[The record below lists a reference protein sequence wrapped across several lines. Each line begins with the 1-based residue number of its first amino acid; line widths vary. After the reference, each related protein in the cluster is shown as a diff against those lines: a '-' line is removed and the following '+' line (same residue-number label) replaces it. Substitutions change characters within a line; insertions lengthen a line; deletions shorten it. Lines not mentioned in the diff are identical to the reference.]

1 MSKVSSNKIHKNCE
15 VVDIADKGKSVAKSK
30 SGRTIFLENAVP
42 GDIVDVIV
50 NRKRK
55 GTYNGKILKFNVKSV
70 KRVDPVCEHFGICGG
85 CKWQNMNYSSQL
97 FYKERKVHEN
107 LYRIGKIKPKKVL
120 PIIASKKTY
129 YYRNK
134 MEYSFSNNRWL
145 TESEINSKKKFSKE
159 GLGLHKKGR
168 WDKIVDIKKCHLQ
181 VNVSNKIRNEI
192 KRFAIEKRI
201 DFFDPIK
208 NKGLLRNLIIKTT
221 STKNIMVL
229 VQFGYKSG
237 FIYKVLNFLKNN
249 FTNINSIL
257 YVINMKSN
265 DSIYDQ
271 DINLFYGKDY
281 IIEKMCG
288 LSFKISAK
296 TFFQTNSTQAKKLF
310 YLAKKFLEPN
320 KNDILYDLY
329 TGIGTIGQILAK
341 DVKKV
346 FGIDIVEDSI
356 KYATENSKL
365 NKLSNTKYFA
375 GDLKSVLTTQFI
387 AENGK
392 PTLLVVNPPREGI
405 DSKVIEKIIDIKPK
419 KIVYVS
425 CNSSTLAR
433 DLATFKKKYEISKLQ
448 TVDMFPHTSHVE
460 NVVLLKKLIDA

>member
-1 MSKVSSNKIHKNCE
+1 MSKVSSKKILENCE
-15 VVDIADKGKSVAKSK
+15 VVDIADKGKSVAKSQ

-42 GDIVDVIV
+42 GDIVDVII

-55 GTYNGKILKFNVKSV
+55 GTYFGKILKFNVKSI
-70 KRVDPVCEHFGICGG
+70 KRIEPVCEHFGICGG
-85 CKWQNMNYSSQL
+85 CKWQNMNYNSQL
-97 FYKERKVHEN
+97 FYKERRVHEN
-107 LYRIGKIKPKKVL
+107 LYRIGKIKPKKIL
-120 PIIASKKTY
+120 PILGSKNTY

-159 GLGLHKKGR
+159 ALGLHKKGR
-168 WDKIVDIKKCHLQ
+168 WDKVVDIKKCHLQ
-181 VNVSNKIRNEI
+181 DNISNKIRNKI

-201 DFFDPIK
+201 DFFDPYK

-229 VQFGYKSG
+229 VQFGCQSD
-237 FIYKVLNFLKNN
+237 FIYEVLNFLKNS
-249 FTNINSIL
+249 FKNINSIV
-257 YVINMKSN
+257 YVINLKSN

-281 IIEKMCG
+281 IIEKICG

-296 TFFQTNSTQAKKLF
+296 TFFQTNSTQAKQLF
-310 YLAKKFLEPN
+310 YLVKKFLEPN
-320 KNDILYDLY
+320 KEDILYDLY
-329 TGIGTIGQILAK
+329 TGIGTIGQILSK
-341 DVKKV
+341 NVKKV
-346 FGIDIVEDSI
+346 VGIDIVEDSI

-365 NKLSNTKYFA
+365 NNLSNTKYFA
-375 GDLKSVLTTQFI
+375 GDMKNVFTTQFI
-387 AENGK
+387 KENGK
-392 PTLLVVNPPREGI
+392 PSVSIVNPPREGI
-405 DSKVIEKIIDIKPK
+405 DKKVIEKIIDIQPK

-433 DLATFKKKYEISKLQ
+433 DLVIFEKKYEISKLQ

>member
-55 GTYNGKILKFNVKSV
+55 GTYYGKILKFNVKSV

-192 KRFAIEKRI
+192 KRFAIEKKI

>member
-1 MSKVSSNKIHKNCE
+1 MSKVSSNKILENCE

-42 GDIVDVIV
+42 GDIVDVII

-55 GTYNGKILKFNVKSV
+55 GTYFGKILKFNFKSL
-70 KRVDPVCEHFGICGG
+70 KRVEPICEHFGICGG
-85 CKWQNMNYSSQL
+85 CKWQNMEYNSQL
-97 FYKERKVHEN
+97 FYKERRVHEN
-107 LYRIGKIKPKKVL
+107 LNRIGKIKPKKIL
-120 PIIASKKTY
+120 PIIGSEKTY

-181 VNVSNKIRNEI
+181 DNVSNKIRNEI
-192 KRFAIEKRI
+192 KKFAIKKRI
-201 DFFDPIK
+201 DFFDPYE
-208 NKGLLRNLIIKTT
+208 NKGLLRSLVIKTT
-221 STKNIMVL
+221 TTKNMMVL
-229 VQFGYKSG
+229 VQFGYKSS
-237 FIYKVLNFLKNN
+237 FIYKVLNFLKNS
-249 FTNINSIL
+249 FKNINSIL

-288 LSFKISAK
+288 LNFKISAK
-296 TFFQTNSTQAKKLF
+296 TFFQTNSAQAQKLF
-310 YLAKKFLEPN
+310 YLVKSFLKPN
-320 KNDILYDLY
+320 KNEILYDLY

-346 FGIDIVEDSI
+346 VGIDIIEDSI

-365 NKLSNTKYFA
+365 NNLCNTKYFA
-375 GDLKSVLTTQFI
+375 GDMKSIFTTQFI
-387 AENGK
+387 LENGK

-405 DSKVIEKIIDIKPK
+405 YIKVIEKIIDIKPK

-433 DLATFKKKYEISKLQ
+433 DLASFKKKYEISKLQ

-460 NVVLLKKLIDA
+460 NVVLLKKIIDA

>member
-1 MSKVSSNKIHKNCE
+1 MSRVSSNKILENCE
-15 VVDIADKGKSVAKSK
+15 VVDIADKGKTVAKSK
-30 SGRTIFLENAVP
+30 SGRTVFLENAVP

-50 NRKRK
+50 NKKRK
-55 GTYNGKILKFNVKSV
+55 GTFFGKILKFNTKSI
-70 KRVDPVCEHFGICGG
+70 KRVEPVCEHFGICGG
-85 CKWQNMNYSSQL
+85 CKWQNMDYNSQL
-97 FYKERKVHEN
+97 FYKERRVHES
-107 LYRIGKIKPKKVL
+107 LYRIGKIKPKKIL
-120 PIIASKKTY
+120 PIIASKKIY

-134 MEYSFSNNRWL
+134 MEFSFSNNRWL

-181 VNVSNKIRNEI
+181 DNISNNIRNEI

-201 DFFDPIK
+201 NFFDPYK

-229 VQFGYKSG
+229 VQFGYQSD
-237 FIYKVLNFLKNN
+237 FIYKVLNFLKNS
-249 FTNINSIL
+249 FKNINSIL
-257 YVINMKSN
+257 YVINLKSN

-271 DINLFYGKDY
+271 NINLFHGKDY

-310 YLAKKFLEPN
+310 DLVKKFLEPN

-329 TGIGTIGQILAK
+329 TGIGTIGQILSK
-341 DVKKV
+341 YVEKV
-346 FGIDIVEDSI
+346 IGIDIVEDSI

-365 NKLSNTKYFA
+365 NNLSNTKYFA
-375 GDLKSVLTTQFI
+375 GDMKNIFTTQFI

-392 PTLLVVNPPREGI
+392 PTLFVVNPPREGI
-405 DSKVIEKIIDIKPK
+405 DTKVIEKIIDIKPK

-433 DLATFKKKYEISKLQ
+433 DLVSFKKNYEISKLQ

-460 NVVLLKKLIDA
+460 NVVLLKNN